1 MSHYEERLERDLA
14 ALKARVIAV
23 GAEVEQALRA
33 AERAIL
39 GGDRALASRTILGDN
54 RINRRIRDVDAQCHA
69 FVARH
74 LPSAGHLRFVSS
86 VLRIDLELE
95 RIGDYAATI
104 CRESLQLSQ
113 PPPEPLLSDFEV
125 MSAHGR
131 NLLQRALEA
140 FRAGSAD
147 LARGTVGLAQPQ
159 RALVRKLFSDLLR
172 EGELRSRPLHE
183 IFATLIILHRLER
196 VADQAK
202 NICEE
207 TIFAATGETKAPKT
221 FSILFVD
228 ERNDRASQ
236 LAEAWARK
244 YYPKSG
250 RYASAGWAAAARLP
264 DDLLEFVEKHGL
276 DFAGARPTAIADLP
290 DELGDFDLIVSLEGD
305 PRPHLGEIPF
315 HTVVLEWDIGSP
327 SAPLDEVARGIAAQL
342 QHLVELLRGDDAE

>member
-1 MSHYEERLERDLA
+1 MSHYEERLEHDLGE
-14 ALKARVIAV
+14 LKGRVLAV
-23 GAEVEQALRA
+23 GGEVEDALRS
-33 AERAIL
+33 AERAVVHA
-39 GGDRALASRTILGDN
+39 DRALASRTILGDN
-54 RINRRIRDVDAQCHA
+54 RINRHIRDVDAMCHA

-104 CRESLQLSQ
+104 CREALQLEA

-125 MSAHGR
+125 MAAHGR
-131 NLLQRALEA
+131 SMLSRALEA

-159 RALVRKLFSDLLR
+159 RALVRKLFADLVR
-172 EGELRSRPLHE
+172 EGESGSRRLHE
-183 IFATLIILHRLER
+183 IFALLIVLHRLER

-221 FSILFVD
+221 FSILFLD
-228 ERNDRASQ
+228 ERNDRTSQ
-236 LAEAWARK
+236 IAEAWARK

-250 RYASAGWAAAARLP
+250 RYASAGWAPAGRLAP
-264 DDLLEFVEKHGL
+264 DLLQFVEQHGL
-276 DFAGARPTAIADLP
+276 DFAGTRPKDIGDLR
-290 DELGDFDLIVSLEGD
+290 DLLADFDVVVSLEGD
-305 PRPHLGEIPF
+305 PRPRLGEIPF
-315 HTVVLEWDIGSP
+315 HTVVLEWDVGGRTG
-327 SAPLDEVARGIAAQL
+327 PLDEVARRIAAEL
-342 QHLVELLRGDDAE
+342 HALVELLRGEDAE

>member
-1 MSHYEERLERDLA
+1 MSHYEERLEHDLA
-14 ALKARVIAV
+14 DLKERVLAV
-23 GAEVEQALRA
+23 GAEVEEALRR
-33 AERAIL
+33 AERVVL
-39 GGDRALASRTILGDN
+39 VGDRGLASRTILGDN
-54 RINRRIRDVDAQCHA
+54 RINRHIREVDARCHA

-104 CRESLQLSQ
+104 CRESLQLES

-125 MSAHGR
+125 MAAHGR
-131 NLLQRALEA
+131 NMLARALEA

-147 LARGTVGLAQPQ
+147 SARATAALAQPQ

-172 EGELRSRPLHE
+172 EGEVRSRPLHE
-183 IFATLIILHRLER
+183 IFALLIVLHRLER

-207 TIFAATGETKAPKT
+207 TLFAATGEVKQPKV

-228 ERNDRASQ
+228 DRNDRVSQ

-244 YYPKSG
+244 YYPRSG
-250 RYASAGWAAAARLP
+250 RYASAGFRRADRLAP
-264 DDLLEFVEKHGL
+264 DLIEFVEKHGL
-276 DFAGARPTAIADLP
+276 DFAGTRPKTVADLP
-290 DELGDFDLIVSLEGD
+290 QSLGDFDVIVSLAGD
-305 PRPHLGEIPF
+305 PRPRLREIPF
-315 HTVVLEWDIGSP
+315 HTVALEWDLGGED
-327 SAPLDEVARGIAAQL
+327 APLEEVARRIAAEL
-342 QHLVELLRGDDAE
+342 HALVSLLRGDDAE

>member
-125 MSAHGR
+125 MAVHGR
-131 NLLQRALEA
+131 TMLSRALEA
-140 FRAGSAD
+140 FGAGSAD
-147 LARGTVGLAQPQ
+147 MARGTLGLAQPQ
-159 RALVRKLFSDLLR
+159 RALVRKLFQDLLR
-172 EGELRSRPLHE
+172 AAESRSRPLSE
-183 IFATLIILHRLER
+183 LFALLIVLHRLER

-207 TIFAATGETKAPKT
+207 TIFAATGETKPAKVFP
-221 FSILFVD
+221 ILFLD
-228 ERNDRASQ
+228 AGNDRGSQ
-236 LAEAWARK
+236 LAHAWARK
-244 YYPKSG
+244 HYPQVG
-250 RYASAGWAAAARLP
+250 HYASAGWAPANRLAP
-264 DDLLEFVEKHGL
+264 DLVEFVEARGL
-276 DFAGARPTAIADLP
+276 DFAGTRPMGVGELRDVLAD
-290 DELGDFDLIVSLEGD
+290 FAVIVSLEGD
-305 PRPHLGEIPF
+305 PRPHLGEVPF
-315 HTVVLEWDIGSP
+315 HTVVLEWDVGGRST
-327 SAPLDEVARGIAAQL
+327 PLDEVAPRIAAEL
-342 QHLVELLRGDDAE
+342 HALVELLRGEDAG

>member
-1 MSHYEERLERDLA
+1 MSHYEERLERDLVD
-14 ALKARVIAV
+14 LKNRVLAV
-23 GAEVEQALRA
+23 GAEVEEALRC
-33 AERAIL
+33 AERVVVH
-39 GGDRALASRTILGDN
+39 GDRALASRTILGDN
-54 RINRRIRDVDAQCHA
+54 RINRQIRDVDALCHA

-131 NLLQRALEA
+131 NLVRRALEA

-159 RALVRKLFSDLLR
+159 RALVRKLFSDLLQV
-172 EGELRSRPLHE
+172 GELESRPLHE
-183 IFATLIILHRLER
+183 LFALLIILHRLER

-207 TIFAATGETKAPKT
+207 TIFAATGETKPPKT

-228 ERNDRASQ
+228 HRNDRQSQ

-250 RYASAGWAAAARLP
+250 RYGSAGWAASRQLAP
-264 DDLLEFVEKHGL
+264 DLVDFVEQHGL
-276 DFAGARPTAIADLP
+276 DFAGATPKEIGALP
-290 DELGDFDLIVSLEGD
+290 DGLGEFDLIVSLEGD
-305 PRPHLGEIPF
+305 PRPHLGEVPF
-315 HTVVLEWDIGSP
+315 HTVVLEWDVGGE
-327 SAPLDEVARGIAAQL
+327 SAPLDEVARSIAAQL
-342 QHLVELLRGDDAE
+342 QHLVELLRGEDAE